1 MCYVVKPVLMLYQ
14 NKPKSNSSNSVKQDP
29 GKAAP
34 PSSNSG
40 RTVQAVKS
48 EHNQGELQHSSE
60 CRNSNI
66 YFIFHSQFY
75 FFLSIFFSCLVS
87 LIKKVERCCNV
98 TKKNSKID

>member
-1 MCYVVKPVLMLYQ
+1 MCYVIIDVVCVMLLLMLCVCYVVKPVLMLYQ

-48 EHNQGELQHSSE
+48 EHNQGELQHSS
-60 CRNSNI
+60 
-66 YFIFHSQFY
+66 
-75 FFLSIFFSCLVS
+75 
-87 LIKKVERCCNV
+87 
-98 TKKNSKID
+98 